1 MVLDILTMS
10 RNSKQW
16 KQWVRAALAVLLVL
30 DGALLVLGWRARQS
44 STQAE
49 KNEARQLAAQE
60 QLLEKDVARA
70 EAIRSH
76 MSEVRHD
83 CDRFYQEQ
91 FLPAATGYSSLE
103 TDLGEIAAHAG
114 LKTTGVSFKQSPV
127 EKRGV
132 VEIQIIAAV
141 EGDYPSLIHFING
154 LERSKNFYL
163 LNNLTLASGSS
174 GSIRLNL
181 ELRTYFRS

>member
-1 MVLDILTMS
+1 MS

-16 KQWVRAALAVLLVL
+16 KRWVLSALAVLLVL
-30 DGALLVLGWRARQS
+30 DAALLILGWRAGQS
-44 STQAE
+44 SAQA
-49 KNEARQLAAQE
+49 KKDEARQLATQE

-70 EAIRSH
+70 EAIRNH
-76 MSEVRHD
+76 MSEVRHN

-91 FLPAATGYSSLE
+91 FLPAASGYSSLE

-114 LKTTGVSFKQSPV
+114 LKTTGVTFKQNPV

-132 VEIQIIAAV
+132 VEVQINASV

-163 LNNLTLASGSS
+163 LNNLALASGSS

>member
-1 MVLDILTMS
+1 MS
-10 RNSKQW
+10 GNSQQW
-16 KQWVRAALAVLLVL
+16 KRWVRAALAVLLLL
-30 DGALLVLGWRARQS
+30 DGALLFFDWRERQS
-44 STQAE
+44 STQAQRI
-49 KNEARQLAAQE
+49 EARQLATQA

-70 EAIRSH
+70 QTIRSH
-76 MSEVRHD
+76 MSEVRQN
-83 CDRFYQEQ
+83 CDRFYQQQ
-91 FLPAATGYSSLE
+91 FPPLATGYSSLE

-114 LKTTGVSFKQSPV
+114 LKTTGVTFKQSPV

-132 VEIQIIAAV
+132 VEVQITAAV

-163 LNNLTLASGSS
+163 LNNLTLASASTGTV
-174 GSIRLNL
+174 RLNL

>member
-1 MVLDILTMS
+1 
-10 RNSKQW
+10 
-16 KQWVRAALAVLLVL
+16 LLVL
-30 DGALLVLGWRARQS
+30 DGALLVFDWRARQS

-49 KNEARQLAAQE
+49 KDKARQLAAQQ
-60 QLLEKDVARA
+60 QLLEKDVTRA
-70 EAIRSH
+70 EAIRNH
-76 MSEVRHD
+76 MSEVRHN
-83 CDRFYQEQ
+83 CDRFYQDQ
-91 FLPAATGYSSLE
+91 FLPTATGYSSLE

-114 LKTTGVSFKQSPV
+114 LKTTGVTFKQSPV

-132 VEIQIIAAV
+132 VEVQITAAV

-163 LNNLTLASGSS
+163 LNNLSLVSS
-174 GSIRLNL
+174 STGSIKLNL